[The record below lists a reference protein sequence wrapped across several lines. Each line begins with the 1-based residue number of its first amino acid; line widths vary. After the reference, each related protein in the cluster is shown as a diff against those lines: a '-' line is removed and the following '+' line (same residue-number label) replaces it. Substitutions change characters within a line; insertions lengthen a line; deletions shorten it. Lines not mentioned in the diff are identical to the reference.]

1 MVARRGG
8 RRAQTQ
14 GRRAGFGAL
23 TSVAVALS
31 LLVQLILIP
40 YHHALSAPGPVS
52 SDPAR
57 IETQLKAIFGDAA
70 ALCVQVD
77 DKGVPTAPAG
87 HCDDDC
93 PLCRFAAE
101 AAALVT
107 PDLPALPRAPRCW
120 QPQPWRRA

>member
-1 MVARRGG
+1 M
-8 RRAQTQ
+8 
-14 GRRAGFGAL
+14 
-23 TSVAVALS
+23 
-31 LLVQLILIP
+31 IP
-40 YHHALSAPGPVS
+40 YHQALSAPAPAP

-57 IETQLKAIFGDAA
+57 IEAQLKAVFGDAA

-77 DKGVPTAPAG
+77 DKGSPTSPAG

-107 PDLPALPRAPRCW
+107 PDLPALPARLDANCLSLGAAPEPGAVPSPPLNRQRARAP
-120 QPQPWRRA
+120 PFPV